1 MAIRAYGRQAGI
13 AACVVIASMSAAGC
27 DAFNKGFNQAFDK
40 STHDS
45 CVTSAVAHQA
55 SPDVAERYCSCLVE
69 QLHPL
74 SVQEKQHLSQTSDK
88 VVQAVAHCKAQLQ

>member
-55 SPDVAERYCSCLVE
+55 SPDVAER
-69 QLHPL
+69 
-74 SVQEKQHLSQTSDK
+74 
-88 VVQAVAHCKAQLQ
+88 